1 MYEEKYEE
9 AINKIKEVYPQFKDV
24 RFTLENGEIGWI
36 MDSRFDVDI
45 HQLQLFVNGFLGQK
59 VFRTEYVGYID
70 VYARSESEAREF
82 TRDIKPLTTIKKITE
97 TDLKRVECY

>member
-45 HQLQLFVNGFLGQK
+45 HKLQLFVNDFLGQK

-70 VYARSESEAREF
+70 VYARSENEAREF
-82 TRDIKPLTTIKKITE
+82 TRDIKPLTNIKKITE
-97 TDLKRVECY
+97 TFLKRVECY

>member
-9 AINKIKEVYPQFKDV
+9 AIKQIKEVYPQFKDV
-24 RFTLENGEIGWI
+24 RFTLENGELGWY

-45 HQLQLFVNGFLGQK
+45 HQLQLFVNEFLGQR
-59 VFRTEYVGYID
+59 VFRVEYVGYID
-70 VYARSESEAREF
+70 VYARSENEAREF

-97 TDLKRVECY
+97 TDLKRVKFY

>member
-9 AINKIKEVYPQFKDV
+9 AINKIKEVYPHLKDV
-24 RFTLENGEIGWI
+24 RFELSNGELSWI

-45 HQLQLFVNGFLGQK
+45 HQLQLFVNDFLGQK

-70 VYARSESEAREF
+70 VYARSEDEAREF

-97 TDLKRVECY
+97 TDLKRVQFF

>member
-9 AINKIKEVYPQFKDV
+9 AINKIKEVYPHLKDV
-24 RFTLENGEIGWI
+24 RFELSNGELSWI

-45 HQLQLFVNGFLGQK
+45 HQLQLFVNDFLGQK
-59 VFRTEYVGYID
+59 VFRTEYIGYID
-70 VYARSESEAREF
+70 VYARSEDEAREF

-97 TDLKRVECY
+97 TDLKRVEFY

>member
-24 RFTLENGEIGWI
+24 RFTLENGEIGWF

-45 HQLQLFVNGFLGQK
+45 HKLQLFVNDFLGQK

-70 VYARSESEAREF
+70 VYARSENEAREF